1 MKKVYDDIFIS
12 FRHED
17 GVEIAEGLANIL
29 KSQGYKVFFD
39 KTSIQIGSTFPD
51 ELKEAVEHCKEFI
64 AVITRKYF
72 GARKK
77 GCRKIKKEND
87 WVRKEIKMAIDCE
100 ATIIPIYTC
109 LVPNN
114 TKLPEDI
121 RPIMEKE
128 YTSYN
133 KNFNTLE
140 DVAARI
146 KVLFSDETNENALI
160 GTIKNRLTHVDV
172 KDNMNF
178 NIVCKDIVKEIDIDR
193 DKDYLYRNLSK
204 TSQMG
209 SSEKSAD
216 NDFRFTILYTLLTY
230 FRRMNMG
237 SDLVKMV
244 DEFGKD
250 FKEYVFYDYVMNEY
264 YLEKAKLSNSFEEMQ
279 INFSEAIKYAKLA
292 IEKINGNIGIIHA
305 FPFSVA
311 MALEYGATEEVVTQE
326 DIKRALQ
333 CVDSAIQKAP
343 NYGGMYY
350 STKARLLGHQGQYTE
365 ALQYIQKAQAM
376 EKPTLRDWML
386 RIANYQ
392 KQELYIRMNQSIKE
406 LEQSILRLE
415 QNSKKP

>member
-1 MKKVYDDIFIS
+1 
-12 FRHED
+12 
-17 GVEIAEGLANIL
+17 
-29 KSQGYKVFFD
+29 
-39 KTSIQIGSTFPD
+39 
-51 ELKEAVEHCKEFI
+51 
-64 AVITRKYF
+64 
-72 GARKK
+72 
-77 GCRKIKKEND
+77 
-87 WVRKEIKMAIDCE
+87 MAIDCE

-204 TSQMG
+204 TRQMG

-237 SDLVKMV
+237 SDLIKMV

-264 YLEKAKLSNSFEEMQ
+264 
-279 INFSEAIKYAKLA
+279 
-292 IEKINGNIGIIHA
+292 
-305 FPFSVA
+305 
-311 MALEYGATEEVVTQE
+311 
-326 DIKRALQ
+326 
-333 CVDSAIQKAP
+333 
-343 NYGGMYY
+343 
-350 STKARLLGHQGQYTE
+350 
-365 ALQYIQKAQAM
+365 
-376 EKPTLRDWML
+376 
-386 RIANYQ
+386 
-392 KQELYIRMNQSIKE
+392 
-406 LEQSILRLE
+406 
-415 QNSKKP
+415 